1 MDLQKALLVIGITLV
16 IVIIFNLAIYVAVK
30 RRDGQ
35 VGEIELFGRV
45 LKKARDPWRDE
56 KENLEALS
64 KRVANLQRKDHNE
77 SINDDQQTD
86 VD

>member
-1 MDLQKALLVIGITLV
+1 MDLQKALLVIGITLAIV
-16 IVIIFNLAIYVAVK
+16 IVFNLAIYAAVK
-30 RRDGQ
+30 RRGGQ

-56 KENLEALS
+56 KANLEVLS
-64 KRVANLQRKDHNE
+64 KQVANLQRKDHNE
-77 SINDDQQTD
+77 SISDDQQTN